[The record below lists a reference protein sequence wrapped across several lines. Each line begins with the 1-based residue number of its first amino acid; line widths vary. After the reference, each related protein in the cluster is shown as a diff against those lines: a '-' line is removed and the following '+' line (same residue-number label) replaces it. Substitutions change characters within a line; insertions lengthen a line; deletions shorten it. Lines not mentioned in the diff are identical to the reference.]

1 MTAARMNVIST
12 VTAVP
17 DRGEVLGQAI
27 PFDRAR
33 WLPLLPSADWWPPEL
48 DDCPT
53 VAGRPRVDRKTVFEV
68 ARRWDTVEGR
78 RHLLIA
84 ALVWGTG
91 TKARSVARRA
101 DIFTAA
107 SARDID
113 ARLEAGLG
121 ALREEGPVA
130 AYYAFNNDQHI
141 KFLGQAFFTKV
152 IYFTGHEQCAWAWRP
167 LILDRFVALALRAAD
182 TGDRWPTSGWKTPW
196 YRRYLFLAHEHAQ
209 RAGVL
214 PDQVEAALFVRGKR
228 RDEIRPK
235 MRSSLATGRAVADAA
250 VPPPGAP

>member
-1 MTAARMNVIST
+1 MRNTQSMTAAEVDLMPTGTPLR
-12 VTAVP
+12 

-53 VAGRPRVDRKTVFEV
+53 VAGRRRVDRNTVFGV
-68 ARRWDTVEGR
+68 ACRSDTVEGR

-101 DIFTAA
+101 DIFAAA
-107 SARDID
+107 SAGDID
-113 ARLEAGLG
+113 ARLEGGLG

-141 KFLGQAFFTKV
+141 KFLGPAFFTKV
-152 IYFTGHEQCAWAWRP
+152 IYFAGHEQCDGAWRP

-182 TGDRWPTSGWKTPW
+182 TGEKWPTSGWTTPL
-196 YRRYLFLAHEHAQ
+196 YRQYLFLAHEHAQ
-209 RAGVL
+209 KAGVL
-214 PDQVEAALFVRGKR
+214 PDQIEATLFARGKQ
-228 RDEIRPK
+228 
-235 MRSSLATGRAVADAA
+235 LA
-250 VPPPGAP
+250 